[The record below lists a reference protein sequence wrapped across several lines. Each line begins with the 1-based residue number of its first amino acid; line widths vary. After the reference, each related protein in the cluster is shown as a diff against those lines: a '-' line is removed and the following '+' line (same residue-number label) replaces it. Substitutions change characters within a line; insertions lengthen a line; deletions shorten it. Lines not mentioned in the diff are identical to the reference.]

1 MLVVAAFHPG
11 DQHLALECAKW
22 ISELGGVKG
31 HQLILIADTRCGPA
45 TKEIHDTFAKSFDSV
60 ELLPFVDH
68 FNSWPRS
75 PNACWS
81 MAAKHIA
88 RTKKQP
94 WLWLEIDAVLL
105 RASGFDE
112 IALEYE
118 QALKAGKWFLGDYV
132 NVTGVAPHCSGMAV
146 YPWDIFEHAGE
157 ALLAH
162 ETAWDSAGAAQIVP
176 QMQRSELIMH
186 VWKGEPFATWDDVQ
200 RRIFDVKPRACL
212 YHADKAGSL
221 YPLLRARRNP
231 LPVVVLPES
240 VDGAQNPAL
249 VELQALGPETDEARE
264 STNSATGGSLPDS
277 RGGQFICDI
286 FEFRNGELV
295 KL

>member
-1 MLVVAAFHPG
+1 MIVVAAFHPG

-22 ISELGGVKG
+22 ILELGGGKG
-31 HQLILIADTRCGPA
+31 HSLILIADTRCGSA

-68 FNSWPRS
+68 FNSWPHS

-105 RASGFDE
+105 RASGFAE

-132 NVTGVAPHCSGMAV
+132 NVTSVAPHCSGMAV

-162 ETAWDSAGAAQIVP
+162 EIAWDSVGAAQIVP
-176 QMQRSELIMH
+176 QMQRSELILH

-231 LPVVVLPES
+231 LPVGVQPES
-240 VDGAQNPAL
+240 K
-249 VELQALGPETDEARE
+249 
-264 STNSATGGSLPDS
+264 STAMGGSLPDY
-277 RGGQFICDI
+277 RGGQFISGAPFPSRLFIVDT
-286 FEFRNGELV
+286 RSHSA
-295 KL
+295 